1 MGIEVLLSFLAQ
13 TLYKMSVLMG
23 NDKVAP
29 WKSRFYHH
37 ILLKPCIKMT
47 IWIEND
53 KLTDR
58 KPCHFTR
65 IAGKIQGLPEINAK
79 LWVLQERTLS
89 KQLI

>member
-1 MGIEVLLSFLAQ
+1 MEIAILPSHFAQ
-13 TLYKMSVLMG
+13 TLYKMS
-23 NDKVAP
+23 
-29 WKSRFYHH
+29 
-37 ILLKPCIKMT
+37 

-58 KPCHFTR
+58 KPCHFMR
-65 IAGKIQGLPEINAK
+65 IAGKIQGLSEINAK